1 MSTAPRRW
9 LGGLSLSLA
18 LVLSGCAL
26 LPKDEAAQGAAE
38 RRADTAAAAQASAAA
53 ASAIQIRLEVE
64 APTALRALLREYL
77 DLATLQNL
85 PSSDALDAGEWA
97 RLIAVAPA
105 QARDLLQT
113 EGYFDAEVSV
123 RRIGSQPTEVR
134 VTVTP
139 GPRTQVAELKVEA
152 KGELA
157 QRSEQGDSDAARLL
171 TTLRKAGPLRPG
183 SAFRNADWSDAKQ
196 GLLSMLRSAGY
207 AAASL
212 VDSRADI
219 DTSTQRASL
228 RVVVDSGPL
237 FTAGAVQIE
246 GLKAHDESTVRALA
260 DLGDGAALTES
271 ALLDYQ
277 ERLQKTGLFE
287 SVLVRF
293 DPELAKPVGTPVQVR
308 VRELPLQQAT
318 VGLGIS
324 ANTGERATLD
334 YTHRRFL
341 GQAVTAHNKFEL
353 GRDHQL
359 WSGDF
364 KTHPTEGFRRN
375 LLGVQYE
382 RTRGDTDVVASQR
395 LRLGRSQ
402 DTTRVERLYFAELL
416 RSSRSDA
423 NGSDSAQALS
433 LNYQLVWRDLDS
445 VLLPTRGFSLA
456 LQGGVGQ
463 ARSGSGSGPFTR
475 LYGRLT
481 GYLPLGASWYGQ
493 ARVEAGQVIKRTGLL
508 VPDAL
513 GFRAGGD
520 DSVRGY
526 AYRTLAPLDSGGAL
540 ISGPVLLTGSVEVA
554 RPIIASLPSV
564 WGALFVDAGGAAQS
578 WTDYKAS
585 LGYGAGVRWRSP
597 IGALRVDLAWGHS
610 EQKLRLHLSLGVAF

>member
-1 MSTAPRRW
+1 MNAAPRRW

-18 LVLSGCAL
+18 LVLGGCAL
-26 LPKDEAAQGAAE
+26 LPKDEAAQAP
-38 RRADTAAAAQASAAA
+38 ADRPADAAAAAQASAAA

-64 APTALRALLREYL
+64 APTALRALLLEYL

-85 PSSDALDAGEWA
+85 SSSDALDANEWA

-105 QARDLLQT
+105 QARDLLKT

-123 RRIGSQPTEVR
+123 RRSGSQPTEVR

-139 GPRTQVAELKVEA
+139 GPRTHVAELKVDA
-152 KGELA
+152 QGELA
-157 QRSEQGDSDAARLL
+157 KRSEQGDGDAELL
-171 TTLRKAGPLRPG
+171 LATLRSAGPLRAG
-183 SAFRNADWSDAKQ
+183 AAFRNADWGDTKQ
-196 GLLSMLRSAGY
+196 GLLSTLRSAGY

-212 VDSRADI
+212 SDSSADV
-219 DTSTQRASL
+219 DTSTQRAKL
-228 RVVVDSGPL
+228 RIVVDSGPL

-246 GLKAHDESTVRALA
+246 GLKAHDESTVQALA
-260 DLGDGAALTES
+260 ELGGGAALTEA

-293 DPELAKPVGTPVQVR
+293 DPELAKPVGTAVQVR

-334 YTHRRFL
+334 YIHRRFL

-359 WSGDF
+359 WNGDF

-416 RSSRSDA
+416 RSSRSNA

-433 LNYQLVWRDLDS
+433 LNYQLVWRELDS

-456 LQGGVGQ
+456 LQGAVGQ
-463 ARSGSGSGPFTR
+463 ARSGNGSGPFTR

-481 GYLPLGASWYGQ
+481 GYLPLGDTWYGQ
-493 ARVEAGQVIKRTGLL
+493 ARVEAGQVIKREGLV

-554 RPIIASLPSV
+554 RPIVASLPSV
-564 WGALFVDAGGAAQS
+564 WGALFIDAGGAAQS
-578 WTDYKAS
+578 RTDYKAS

>member
-1 MSTAPRRW
+1 MSGSPRRW

-18 LVLSGCAL
+18 VVLGGCAL
-26 LPKDEAAQGAAE
+26 LPKDEPAE
-38 RRADTAAAAQASAAA
+38 RPADAAAAAQAADAA
-53 ASAIQIRLEVE
+53 ASAIQIRLVVE
-64 APTALRALLREYL
+64 APSALRSLLLEYL

-85 PSSDALDAGEWA
+85 SSADALDAGEWA

-105 QARDLLQT
+105 QARELLKT

-123 RRIGSQPTEVR
+123 SRSGGQPTDVR
-134 VTVTP
+134 VVVKP
-139 GPRTQVAELKVEA
+139 GPRTQVDELQVDA
-152 KGELA
+152 LGELA
-157 QRSEQGDSDAARLL
+157 TRSDKGDADAALLLSRL
-171 TTLRKAGPLRPG
+171 RVSGPLRAG
-183 SAFRNADWSDAKQ
+183 SAFRNADWGDTKQ
-196 GLLSMLRSAGY
+196 SLLSTLRSAGY

-212 VDSRADI
+212 AESSADV
-219 DTSTQRASL
+219 DTSKQRAKL
-228 RVVVDSGPL
+228 RLVVDSGPL
-237 FTAGAVQIE
+237 FSAGEVKIE

-260 DLGDGAALTES
+260 ELDSRAALTEA

-293 DPELAKPVGTPVQVR
+293 DPELARPEGTPVQVR

-324 ANTGERATLD
+324 ANTGERATVD

-341 GQAVTAHNKFEL
+341 GLAVSAQNKFEL

-364 KTHPTEGFRRN
+364 KTHPTEGFRRK

-382 RTRGDTDVVASQR
+382 RTRSDTDVVASQR

-423 NGSDSAQALS
+423 GGAESAQALS

-445 VLLPTRGFSLA
+445 LLLPTRGFSLA
-456 LQGGVGQ
+456 LQGGLGQ

-481 GYLPLGASWYGQ
+481 GYLPLGDTWYGQ
-493 ARVEAGQVIKRTGLL
+493 ARIEAGQVIKRDGLV

-526 AYRTLAPLDSGGAL
+526 AYRTLAPRDSGGAL
-540 ISGPVLLTGSVEVA
+540 ISGPVLLTGSVELA
-554 RPIIASLPSV
+554 RPIVASLPSV
-564 WGALFVDAGGAAQS
+564 WGALFIDAGGAAS
-578 WTDYKAS
+578 RWVDYKAS
-585 LGYGAGVRWRSP
+585 VGYGAGLRWRSP
-597 IGALRVDLAWGHS
+597 IGALRVDLAWGHA